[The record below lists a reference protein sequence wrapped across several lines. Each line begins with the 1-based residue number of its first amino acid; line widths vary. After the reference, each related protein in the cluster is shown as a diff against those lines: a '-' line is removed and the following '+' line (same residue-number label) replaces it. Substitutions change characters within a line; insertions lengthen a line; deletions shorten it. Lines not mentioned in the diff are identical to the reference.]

1 MLERRS
7 QPGAEARHATQLPKN
22 GIEPA
27 PKKRLGI
34 KVIPYDGIAGV
45 LEFQRLNRAVES
57 AKLKIPIAEAFP
69 LAAAATAHQRL
80 ESGPVPGKTC

>member
-7 QPGAEARHATQLPKN
+7 QPGAEARPATHIPKN

-27 PKKRLGI
+27 PKK
-34 KVIPYDGIAGV
+34 VIRYDGIAGV

-57 AKLKIPIAEAFP
+57 AKLKIPLAEASP
-69 LAAAATAHQRL
+69 LVAAATAHQRL
-80 ESGPVPGKTC
+80 ESGRVPGKRC